1 MRVEIYVRPIEV
13 PHTNFEE
20 SDVRIYYNGQWV
32 GFRKGE
38 VTITKDES
46 AKEQAIQAGRAE
58 AMPVCKCVGNFK
70 NGCLLHG
77 GGWKISPAP

>member
-46 AKEQAIQAGRAE
+46 AMELNERGECIFNTTAKHPITSAFSGSEKASD
-58 AMPVCKCVGNFK
+58 
-70 NGCLLHG
+70 H
-77 GGWKISPAP
+77 